1 MKCISGSL
9 SIICDSS
16 GNLSVIYFKVIL
28 TEKYISRLSSQ
39 KKLSNPGTFFR
50 ENPFCSVYRQAGV
63 WKKTITSR
71 NNRLYRI

>member
-16 GNLSVIYFKVIL
+16 GNLSVICFKVIL
-28 TEKYISRLSSQ
+28 AEKALRS
-39 KKLSNPGTFFR
+39 GDFFR

>member
-9 SIICDSS
+9 SIMCDSS
-16 GNLSVIYFKVIL
+16 GNLSVICFKVIL
-28 TEKYISRLSSQ
+28 AE
-39 KKLSNPGTFFR
+39 KLSDPGTFFR